1 MNPTSTFTTCF
12 IILLLLNGIMFFAGN
27 PAYGNIAGLSYVTFD
42 LVSLVITMGAII
54 AIMILAT
61 INFFGSGIDAGV
73 LRYAY
78 GLVILIGLMFQVTFD
93 LGGDDIDF
101 GLGLLQN
108 ILYPYMN
115 PVSTN
120 LFTDLG
126 LIISSIFGM
135 ITLGSGLIMVGGQ

>member
-1 MNPTSTFTTCF
+1 
-12 IILLLLNGIMFFAGN
+12 MFFAGS
-27 PAYGNIAGLSYVTFD
+27 PAYGDIAGLSYVSFD
-42 LVSLVITMGAII
+42 LVSVVLTMGAII

-78 GLVILIGLMFQVTFD
+78 GLVILIGIMFQVTFD
-93 LGGDDIDF
+93 LGGDDIDL

-135 ITLGSGLIMVGGQ
+135 ITLGSGLIMIGGQ